1 MTSVVVR
8 EYRHILRLLLRNKKI
23 SLSGLQNVRRY
34 YTGTMIINDDMLHSV
49 SVFLSNE
56 TEYRRLMNL
65 YNPLN
70 QLTRSEQISKTANHV
85 GLKVPE

>member
-23 SLSGLQNVRRY
+23 SLSDLQNVRRY